1 MEIKVFSRQS
11 CPNCKAVKDGIRNL
25 LSNSNFASCVK
36 VTYYDVD
43 SEKGLAESAY
53 RDVRAIPTTILE
65 DGKKEIARWD
75 GTIPK
80 PADLAAHAS
89 GKHHAVTRGGDISTI
104 DL

>member
-11 CPNCKAVKDGIRNL
+11 CPNCKAVKDGIQNL

-53 RDVRAIPTTILE
+53 REVRSIPTTILE

-75 GTIPK
+75 GTIPRVD
-80 PADLAAHAS
+80 DLTTQIKTTA
-89 GKHHAVTRGGDISTI
+89 GVDFGG
-104 DL
+104 